1 MNTPRTVSPMRIY
14 RPSAVALLIFISLWL
29 GSNSGFALTG
39 LRVGLAGLSNEYI
52 AFYVG
57 KELGRFKEQGLD
69 PEMITFSGGSSMLQA
84 MLAGELSIIVVGG
97 TFVQTT
103 LQGGDL
109 VAVATPLDTFPYGLV
124 VKSSI
129 GSPDQLKG
137 TKLGISRFGTASELG
152 LRAALGKVGVDPE
165 RSKITIL
172 QVGDQANRFAAL
184 QSGSID
190 GTVLV
195 PPSTWVAE
203 KMGFRVLLDMT
214 QLKLPF
220 PQQNVVTRKGFIERS
235 PEVVEAFL
243 RGCIT
248 AIRDAKMD
256 KEKTINVMAKYL
268 RRDLAKERDLLEA
281 AQRDL
286 AVKQIRQ
293 KPYPALEA
301 IKVVLGQYSKE
312 PKDPKEFVD
321 ERFMK
326 KIDESGFIDSLYR

>member
-1 MNTPRTVSPMRIY
+1 MKIQRR
-14 RPSAVALLIFISLWL
+14 SLMAFL
-29 GSNSGFALTG
+29 TSGFFLFCSDPAFAQTK

-57 KELGRFKEQGLD
+57 KEMGRFKEQGLD
-69 PEMITFSGGSSMLQA
+69 TEIITFSGGSPMLQA
-84 MLAGELSIIVVGG
+84 MLAGELNLIVVGG
-97 TFVQTT
+97 TFVQAT
-103 LQGGDL
+103 LRGADL

-129 GSPDQLKG
+129 GKPDQLKG

-152 LRAALGKVGVDPE
+152 LRAALHKVGVDPE
-165 RSKITIL
+165 TSKITIM
-172 QVGDQANRFAAL
+172 QVGDQASRFAAL
-184 QSGSID
+184 QSGAID

-203 KMGFRVLLDMT
+203 KLGFKILLDMAPLT
-214 QLKLPF
+214 LPF
-220 PQQNVVTRKGFIERS
+220 PQQNVVTRRNFIERS

-243 RGCIT
+243 KGSVA
-248 AIRDAKMD
+248 AIRDAKIE
-256 KEKTINVMAKYL
+256 KEKTVNVLAKYL
-268 RRDLAKERDLLEA
+268 RLDIAKDRDLLEA

-301 IKVVLGQYSKE
+301 IRVVLGQYSKE

-321 ERFMK
+321 ERFMRK
-326 KIDESGFIDSLYR
+326 LDESGFIDALYR

>member
-1 MNTPRTVSPMRIY
+1 MRIY
-14 RPSAVALLIFISLWL
+14 D
-29 GSNSGFALTG
+29 GSNIVLIAFTFFLLCSDSSFALTK

-52 AFYVG
+52 AVYVG

-69 PEMITFSGGSSMLQA
+69 IEIITFSGGSSMLQA
-84 MLAGELSIIVVGG
+84 MLAGELNIIVVGG
-97 TFVQTT
+97 TFVQAA
-103 LQGGDL
+103 LRGADL
-109 VAVATPLDTFPYGLV
+109 VAVATPVDTFPYALV

-129 GSPDQLKG
+129 EKPEQLKG

-152 LRAALGKVGVDPE
+152 LRAALRKVGVDPE
-165 RSKITIL
+165 TSKITIM

-184 QSGSID
+184 QSGNID

-203 KMGFRVLLDMT
+203 KLGFRVLLDMA
-214 QLKLPF
+214 QLKIPF
-220 PQQNVVTRKGFIERS
+220 PQQNVVTRRGFIDKS

-243 RGCIT
+243 KGFVA
-248 AIRDAKMD
+248 AIRDAKIE
-256 KEKTINVMAKYL
+256 KEKTVNVMAKYL
-268 RRDLAKERDLLEA
+268 RLDMAKDRDLLEA

-301 IKVVLGQYSKE
+301 IRVVLGQYSKE

-321 ERFMK
+321 ERFMRK
-326 KIDESGFIDSLYR
+326 LDESGFIDALYR

>member
-1 MNTPRTVSPMRIY
+1 MKIY
-14 RPSAVALLIFISLWL
+14 GRSNVVLIAFTFFLFCYDS
-29 GSNSGFALTG
+29 SFALTR

-52 AFYVG
+52 AVYVG

-69 PEMITFSGGSSMLQA
+69 TEIITFSGGSSMLQA
-84 MLAGELSIIVVGG
+84 MLAGELSIILVGG
-97 TFVQTT
+97 TFVQVA
-103 LQGGDL
+103 LRGADL
-109 VAVATPLDTFPYGLV
+109 VAVATPVDTFPYALV

-129 GSPDQLKG
+129 GKPEQLKG

-152 LRAALGKVGVDPE
+152 LRAALKKVGVDPE
-165 RSKITIL
+165 TSKITIM

-203 KMGFRVLLDMT
+203 KLGFKVLLDMA

-220 PQQNVVTRKGFIERS
+220 PQQNVVTRKSFIEKS

-243 RGCIT
+243 KAYVA
-248 AIRDAKMD
+248 AIRDAKIE
-256 KEKTINVMAKYL
+256 KEKTVNVMAKYL
-268 RRDLAKERDLLEA
+268 RLDIGKDRDLLEA
-281 AQRDL
+281 GQREI
-286 AVKQIRQ
+286 AIKQIRQ

-301 IKVVLGQYSKE
+301 IRVVLGQYSKE

-321 ERFMK
+321 ERFMRK
-326 KIDESGFIDSLYR
+326 LDESGFIDALYR

>member
-1 MNTPRTVSPMRIY
+1 MRIH
-14 RPSAVALLIFISLWL
+14 RRRMIVLLAFTLFLLCSD
-29 GSNSGFALTG
+29 SSRAQTK

-52 AFYVG
+52 AIYVG
-57 KELGRFKEQGLD
+57 QELGRFKEQGLD
-69 PEMITFSGGSSMLQA
+69 AEIITFSGGSPMLQA
-84 MLAGELSIIVVGG
+84 MLSGELNIIVVGG
-97 TFVQTT
+97 TFVQAT
-103 LQGGDL
+103 LRGADL
-109 VAVATPLDTFPYGLV
+109 VAVATPIDTFPYGLV

-129 GSPDQLKG
+129 GKPEQLKG

-165 RSKITIL
+165 ASKITIV
-172 QVGDQANRFAAL
+172 QVGDQPTRFAAL

-203 KMGFRVLLDMT
+203 KLGFRVLLDMA

-220 PQQNVVTRKGFIERS
+220 PQQNVVTRRSFIEKS
-235 PEVVEAFL
+235 PEVAEAFL
-243 RGCIT
+243 KGFVA
-248 AIRDAKMD
+248 AIRDAKIE
-256 KEKTINVMAKYL
+256 KEKTVSVLAKYL
-268 RRDLAKERDLLEA
+268 RLDIAKDRDLLEA

-301 IKVVLGQYSKE
+301 IKVVVAQYSKE

-321 ERFMK
+321 ERFMR
-326 KIDESGFIDSLYR
+326 KIDQSGFIDALYK

>member
-1 MNTPRTVSPMRIY
+1 
-14 RPSAVALLIFISLWL
+14 
-29 GSNSGFALTG
+29 
-39 LRVGLAGLSNEYI
+39 
-52 AFYVG
+52 
-57 KELGRFKEQGLD
+57 
-69 PEMITFSGGSSMLQA
+69 
-84 MLAGELSIIVVGG
+84 
-97 TFVQTT
+97 
-103 LQGGDL
+103 
-109 VAVATPLDTFPYGLV
+109 VAVATPVDTFPYALV
-124 VKSSI
+124 VKPSI
-129 GSPDQLKG
+129 EKPEQLRGS
-137 TKLGISRFGTASELG
+137 KLGISRFGTASELG

-165 RSKITIL
+165 TSKVTIM

-203 KMGFRVLLDMT
+203 KLGFRVLIDMA

-220 PQQNVVTRKGFIERS
+220 PQQNVVTRRGFIQKS

-243 RGCIT
+243 KGFVA
-248 AIRDAKMD
+248 AIRDAKIE
-256 KEKTINVMAKYL
+256 KEKTVNVMAKYL
-268 RRDLAKERDLLEA
+268 RLDIATNRDLLEA

-321 ERFMK
+321 ERFMRR
-326 KIDESGFIDSLYR
+326 IDQSGFIDALYR